1 MTTELRRLRNYIGG
15 EFKDAADGRTTEV
28 VNPATGE
35 VYATAP
41 LSGQA
46 DVDAAMAAAAAA
58 FPGWRDTTPAERQ
71 KALLKIADAF
81 EARADELV
89 AAESENTGKP
99 LALTASEE
107 LPRWWTRSASS
118 RVPHGSWRAARPAST
133 WRG

>member
-58 FPGWRDTTPAERQ
+58 FPGWRDTTP
-71 KALLKIADAF
+71 
-81 EARADELV
+81 
-89 AAESENTGKP
+89 
-99 LALTASEE
+99 
-107 LPRWWTRSASS
+107 RSA
-118 RVPHGSWRAARPAST
+118 RRPC
-133 WRG
+133 